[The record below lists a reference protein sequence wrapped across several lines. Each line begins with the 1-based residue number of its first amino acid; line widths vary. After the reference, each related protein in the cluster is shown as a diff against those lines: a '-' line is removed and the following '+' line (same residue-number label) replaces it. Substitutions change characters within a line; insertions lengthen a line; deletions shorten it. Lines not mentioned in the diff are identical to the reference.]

1 MAEAKPHIWTLS
13 EGGTTSLGVSCAG
26 DGLFLGPI
34 PLLDREE
41 GRFVVRAQ
49 EDLERLMSRGFGVD
63 VALDRTMPGLRAVAS
78 ALNDNDLCRAR
89 IAAVHLRI
97 PDLPDPFGRLDMQL
111 EDIALTHG
119 RLDKTMMAADW
130 DPAKHP
136 RTGTVP
142 NPGWFAPTD
151 GGEDGVEPTLVSD
164 KLNDDGRLHLPS
176 GERNDEI
183 GDLLE
188 WIANSKPEDVP
199 AIEGEIHRLFYVP
212 GDSIGGSI
220 MQRALADAAQHPDL
234 ASREKILEGYEPIT
248 HRDPQLAGEISD
260 DVAGAAL
267 LRVPEILPVLRSILP
282 GARTAATAA
291 APTAEAVEKASSEFW
306 KLGWAARGVA
316 IHKAMGETLPA
327 GFPTID
333 AFENGVTTS
342 IKSINLHAAT
352 YQNARNLTSTL
363 NRYVS
368 SLERFSG
375 TKYGNVQI
383 TPPEITRR
391 MLHVVVPKGSM
402 TETQLGAI
410 SGAAQ
415 RAAERGVIL
424 VVTPF

>member
-1 MAEAKPHIWTLS
+1 MRSTKHLWSLS
-13 EGGTTSLGVSCAG
+13 EGPGTSLGLSCTT
-26 DGLFLGPI
+26 DGLFIGAT
-34 PLLDREE
+34 PLLDRDSD
-41 GRFVVRAQ
+41 GFVVRPQ
-49 EDLERLMSRGFGVD
+49 GDLERLLTSAYGID
-63 VALDRTMPGLRAVAS
+63 VALDRTMPGLKAVAA
-78 ALNDNDLCRAR
+78 ALNDNNLCRAR

-97 PDLPDPFGRLDMQL
+97 PPLPDAFAPLDMQL
-111 EDIALTHG
+111 EDIALKLD
-119 RLDKTMMAADW
+119 RLHKTTAAGDW
-130 DPAKHP
+130 NPAKHP
-136 RTGTVP
+136 RTGRAP

-151 GGEDGVEPTLVSD
+151 GGGDGVEPTLVSD
-164 KLNDDGRLHLPS
+164 KLRYDGRLHLPS

-199 AIEGEIHRLFYVP
+199 AIEGEIHRLFYAT

-234 ASREKILEGYEPIT
+234 ASREKILEGYEPVT

-260 DVAGAAL
+260 DVTGAAL

-306 KLGWAARGVA
+306 KLGWATRGAA
-316 IHKAMGETLPA
+316 IHKAMGETLPT

-342 IKSINLHAAT
+342 IKSINLNAAT

-375 TKYGNVQI
+375 TKYGDVQI
-383 TPPEITRR
+383 TSAEITRR
-391 MLHVVVPKGSM
+391 ILHVIVPKGSM

-410 SGAAQ
+410 GGSAQ